1 MLPRSAKT
9 VVFLMVLL
17 AVVASAPVWGQAW
30 AGQAR
35 LQGLIKDESGK
46 PIQGATITLRKGT
59 GRVEVKN
66 DGPKQLTTDKN
77 GKWAILGLA
86 NGPWGILIQKE
97 GYMDSEGQINAEEH
111 PIGPVQPI
119 NITLK
124 KPSQEQ
130 LQAAQAAQAQQQGP
144 SAGAQAKAALENANN
159 LLAQGKY
166 ADARAAY
173 EEGMSKLEDKSLHP
187 AIYRAIADS
196 YYKEGNT
203 NAAIDTLKKSLE
215 LAPNDPDTLQLMVN
229 LLAAAGR
236 EEEAKTYMAKL
247 PQGTKVDPAIGLNV
261 GIKAFNEGKMDAA
274 LKEFNDVIAANPSL
288 ADAYYYRAMVFLNKS
303 QNAQAK
309 ADLNKLLELDPNSK
323 FAKDAKDFLKELK

>member
-1 MLPRSAKT
+1 MLPRSAKP

-17 AVVASAPVWGQAW
+17 AFASVPVWGQSW
-30 AGQAR
+30 AGRGR
-35 LQGLIKDESGK
+35 LQGQIKDEQGK
-46 PIQGATITLRKGT
+46 PVEGATITLRKGT
-59 GRVEVKN
+59 GPVDPKA
-66 DGPKQLTTDKN
+66 DGPKPITTDRN
-77 GKWAILGLA
+77 GKWSVLGLA
-86 NGPWGILIQKE
+86 EGAWGILIQKP
-97 GYMDSEGQINAEEH
+97 GYMDSEGQIKVDEFHVA
-111 PIGPVQPI
+111 QPT
-119 NITLK
+119 NVTLK
-124 KPSQEQ
+124 KPTQEQ
-130 LQAAQAAQAQQQGP
+130 VQAAQSQQAP
-144 SAGAQAKAALENANN
+144 SAGALAKAAIEKANG
-159 LLAQGKY
+159 LLAQGKF
-166 ADARAAY
+166 AEARASY

-196 YYKEGNT
+196 YYKEGKT
-203 NAAIDTLKKSLE
+203 NEAIDTLKKSLE
-215 LAPNDPDTLQLMVN
+215 IAPNDPDTLQLMVN
-229 LLAAAGR
+229 LLASAGR

-288 ADAYYYRAMVFLNKS
+288 ADAYYYRAMVFLNKN

>member
-1 MLPRSAKT
+1 MLPRSAKP

-17 AVVASAPVWGQAW
+17 VAVASVPAWGQSW

-35 LQGLIKDESGK
+35 LQGLLRDESGK
-46 PIQGATITLRKGT
+46 PVQGATITLRKGN
-59 GRVEVKN
+59 GRVDPKA

-97 GYMDSEGQINAEEH
+97 GFMDSEGQINAEEH

-130 LQAAQAAQAQQQGP
+130 LQAAQAQQAP
-144 SAGAQAKAALENANN
+144 SGGALAKAALEKANA

-173 EEGMSKLEDKSLHP
+173 EEGLSKLEDKSLHP

-196 YYKEGNT
+196 YYKEGNA
-203 NAAIDTLKKSLE
+203 NAAIDTLKKALE
-215 LAPNDPDTLQLMVN
+215 IAPNDPDTLQLMVN
-229 LLAAAGR
+229 LLAASGR

-261 GIKAFNEGKMDAA
+261 GIKAFNEGKMDVA